1 MSWAVAQEGRLG
13 RESVLLLIE
22 DRAEAEDIAM
32 ELRRRGQC
40 VVVWP
45 YREGE
50 LP

>member
-1 MSWAVAQEGRLG
+1 M
-13 RESVLLLIE
+13 LLLID
-22 DRAEAEDIAM
+22 DRSEAEEIAM

-50 LP
+50 LRATDPHPVRG

>member
-1 MSWAVAQEGRLG
+1 MG
-13 RESVLLLIE
+13 RESVLLLID
-22 DRAEAEDIAM
+22 DRTEAEDIAL

-50 LP
+50 VLPVDPHPLGR